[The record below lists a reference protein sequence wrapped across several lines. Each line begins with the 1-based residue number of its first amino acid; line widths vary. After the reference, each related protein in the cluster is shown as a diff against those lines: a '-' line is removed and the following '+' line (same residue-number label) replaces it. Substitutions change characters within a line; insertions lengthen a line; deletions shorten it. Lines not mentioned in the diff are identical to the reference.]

1 MISRALTCGRKAFI
15 STQIIFYDRKTD
27 NSTYSNY
34 AGKYTIN
41 DTDNEFSKGISETLS
56 ENKEM
61 NMECCIIVVWN
72 EEWDRFDYY
81 VQTRADGHNQ
91 IGQYPEPRNASF
103 GNPSLSSDIVYGTY
117 TKLEEKRQ

>member
-1 MISRALTCGRKAFI
+1 MELERGSDTKANESFK
-15 STQIIFYDRKTD
+15 YVLLLNKDG
-27 NSTYSNY
+27 TYSNY

-91 IGQYPEPRNASF
+91 IGSIPNQ
-103 GNPSLSSDIVYGTY
+103 GTQVLV
-117 TKLEEKRQ
+117 TLPCLLTLFTGHILNLKKRDNE